1 MKENNPRFIALI
13 PAYNEA
19 ARITGVVR
27 GASLH
32 LPVLVVDDGS
42 KDETAHLA
50 KKAGAEVISYQPNR
64 GKGAALREGFKRA
77 MAMEVSAVLTLDADG
92 QHDPD
97 EIPLFLDA
105 YKSEKHKLIIGA
117 RDFSRMPLIR
127 KIANTLGGKLIS
139 WAAGQEI
146 LDNQSGYR
154 LISSDVM
161 QAMLLSRESGFE
173 FEVEMVMACLRN
185 GWGLGWV
192 PISTIYR
199 DQGSHIQPLKHALNF
214 LRMVIFIR
222 REMHPKK

>member
-1 MKENNPRFIALI
+1 MKENKPKFIALI
-13 PAYNEA
+13 PAYNEE

-64 GKGAALREGFKRA
+64 GKGAALRVGFKK
-77 MAMEVSAVLTLDADG
+77 AMEMGVSAVLTLDADG

-105 YKSEKHKLIIGA
+105 YATGVSKLIIGA
-117 RDFSRMPLIR
+117 RDFSRMPFIR
-127 KIANTLGGKLIS
+127 KIANTLGGRMIS

-154 LISSDVM
+154 LISSQVM
-161 QAMLLSRESGFE
+161 QAMLKSMESGFE
-173 FEVEMVMACLRN
+173 FEVEMVMTCLRN
-185 GWGLGWV
+185 GWSLGWV
-192 PISTIYR
+192 PIRTIYSNE
-199 DQGSHIQPLKHALNF
+199 GSHIHPVRHFLNF
-214 LRMVIFIR
+214 MRMIWQIR
-222 REMHPKK
+222 REMRS